1 MTAND
6 TYHWLALRVI
16 PLVGTVTFHRLL
28 SHFGSPARAL
38 QASGD
43 ELRQVPGLN
52 TAAIASLLTFDPR
65 PIAERECRG
74 IERSGVRLVTC
85 RMEEYPPLLREIHD
99 PPPFLYVKGSLAG
112 LDTALAIVGS
122 RRASS
127 YGVTTTRKLA
137 AALAGQGVAVVSGLA
152 RGIDTAAH
160 EGVLQ
165 EGGHTVAI
173 LGCGVDVIYP
183 PENRRLYG
191 ELAERGAV
199 VSEFALGTRP
209 VPENFPRRN
218 RIISGISRG
227 VLVVEATERS
237 GSLITAQF
245 ALDQGRDVFAVPGN
259 ITSPGSLGTN
269 RLIKQGARLVESAE
283 DVVEELAPGR
293 SRPLSMVVGPQLAAE
308 EAALCTLL
316 ADGPLQI
323 DDLHGRS
330 GLTVSV
336 LSAMLLRLEL
346 QGVVMQLP
354 GKTFALS

>member
-1 MTAND
+1 MTANE
-6 TYHWLALRVI
+6 TYHWIALRVI

-28 SHFGSPARAL
+28 SHFGSPGRVL
-38 QASGD
+38 QASVD

-99 PPPFLYVKGSLAG
+99 PPPFLYVKGSMAG

-227 VLVVEATERS
+227 VLVVEATEKS

-259 ITSPGSLGTN
+259 ITSAGSMGTN
-269 RLIKQGARLVESAE
+269 RLIKQGARLVESVE
-283 DVVEELAPGR
+283 DIVEELAPGR
-293 SRPLSMVVGPQLAAE
+293 SRPLPISSGPQLTAE
-308 EAALCTLL
+308 ETSLCTLL

-346 QGVVMQLP
+346 RGVVMQLP

>member
-1 MTAND
+1 MTVND
-6 TYHWLALRVI
+6 SYHWVALRVI

-28 SHFGSPARAL
+28 RHFGSPGRAL

-52 TAAIASLLTFDPR
+52 GAAIASLLSFDPR

-85 RMEEYPPLLREIHD
+85 QMEEYPPLLREIHD

-137 AALAGQGVAVVSGLA
+137 AALAGHGFSVISGLA

-165 EGGHTVAI
+165 GGGQTVAI

-183 PENRRLYG
+183 PENRRLYA
-191 ELAERGAV
+191 ELAERGGV

-227 VLVVEATERS
+227 VLVVEATEKS
-237 GSLITAQF
+237 GSLITAQY
-245 ALDQGRDVFAVPGN
+245 ALEQGRDVFAVPGN
-259 ITSPGSLGTN
+259 ITSPGSQGTN
-269 RLIKQGARLVESAE
+269 RLIKEGARLVESV
-283 DVVEELAPGR
+283 DDIVEELAPGQAR
-293 SRPLSMVVGPQLAAE
+293 SLPIASGPELTAE
-308 EAALCTLL
+308 EGSLCALL

-323 DDLHGRS
+323 DDIHGRS